1 MPEPRS
7 APQAAPHNVPQAHGG
22 GDHQSH

>member
-7 APQAAPHNVPQAHGG
+7 APQAAPHSAPQAHGG